1 MAIVGS
7 FQQSTDSDLIFSCPA
22 KQEKSSAELGRK
34 SLGKNCST
42 NVQPATAQEIMK

>member
-1 MAIVGS
+1 MPIVES
-7 FQQSTDSDLIFSCPA
+7 FQQCTDSDPICSFPA
-22 KQEKSSAELGRK
+22 KQENFSAELGKK